1 MVEMFPIF
9 KIVYFQNEQ
18 DNLFSFFFIYL
29 VVESNLVGEISD
41 FPPNFS
47 SNVYNFSHIH
57 ADV

>member
-1 MVEMFPIF
+1 MS
-9 KIVYFQNEQ
+9 KI
-18 DNLFSFFFIYL
+18 IYL
-29 VVESNLVGEISD
+29 VFFFNLVFLVESNLFGEISD